1 MGIELL
7 TDVTVLGQ
15 LRETLDVVQLVAGIV
30 DKLLVLVTLG
40 TLFSIA
46 VMGGCVT

>member
-1 MGIELL
+1 ML

-30 DKLLVLVTLG
+30 DKLLVLVVLD
-40 TLFSIA
+40 TLFSIV
-46 VMGGCVT
+46 VMGGFVT